1 MKLTIII
8 LLVMIVLTVVYSK
21 YSQNKLLKELYRLAY
36 VDDDE
41 EGFVLMLSSLEA
53 QMLMSDISRK
63 MIELNYWIAK
73 DNFVEVKSATNILRN
88 KKMNKDNTLSFYS
101 LVIGY
106 FADKH
111 DSIAVDLLNELKI
124 KIKDNSD
131 LNTNML
137 INDCE
142 MVVDIYINHNVNL
155 IDDLEKII
163 NSDIDNNAKSIYQY
177 RLAILYKYNNE
188 MDKCIMMLNEAL
200 NNTSNKNS
208 KEKIESILKKGCSE
222 L

>member
-73 DNFVEVKSATNILRN
+73 DNSVEVKNATNILRN

-163 NSDIDNNAKSIYQY
+163 NSNIDKNAKSVYQY
-177 RLAILYKYNNE
+177 RLSILYKYNNE
-188 MDKCIMMLNEAL
+188 IDKCMAMLREAL

-208 KEKIESILKKGCSE
+208 KEKIESVLKKGCAE

>member
-1 MKLTIII
+1 MKLTVII
-8 LLVMIVLTVVYSK
+8 LLIMIILTVVYSK

-36 VDDDE
+36 LDDDE
-41 EGFVLMLSSLEA
+41 EGFILMLSSIES

-63 MIELNYWIAK
+63 MIELNYWISK
-73 DNFVEVKSATNILRN
+73 DNHAEVVNITNTLRN

-111 DSIAVDLLNELKI
+111 NCVAADLLDELKA
-124 KIKDNSD
+124 KVGDEKD
-131 LNTNML
+131 LKTKML
-137 INDCE
+137 VNDCE
-142 MVVDIYINHNVNL
+142 MVVDIYINHNTKY
-155 IDDLEKII
+155 IKELEKYV
-163 NSDIDNNAKSIYQY
+163 NSEIDGNAKSIYQY

-188 MDKCIMMLNEAL
+188 IDKCVMTLKQAL
-200 NNTSNKNS
+200 NNTSSEKSKN
-208 KEKIESILKKGCSE
+208 KIENILAKGCTE